1 MTPVY
6 EIILVVDDSTAQTWS
21 VASELALRHAGVRAI
36 RMARNYGQQAAIV
49 AGVRASRYDVIVT
62 MDDDLQHPPEEVPGL
77 VAALTDD
84 LDLVYGIPEHEE
96 HSFLRSLAS
105 RTVKAG
111 IARGLHVPSAR
122 DISAFRAFRSFV
134 QQGFDAINGPHVSV
148 DVALS
153 WATTRVG
160 TVRVRMDRRAQGKSG
175 YTVRALVRHAGNT
188 VLGYSTAPL
197 RLVTYLGLLVGLA
210 GFALLARLLWDY
222 FRGHTTVAGFTTVAS
237 IVTIFAS
244 CQMIAIG
251 VLGEYVARIHAHGM
265 GRPTYVIRQQV
276 DGPGRARDEA
286 APEARTPRSPV
297 PPR

>member
-1 MTPVY
+1 MPPTMTYRTRGSARSRCSGAARRFAEAWRAILSVSIVVPCYRSARTLPALVTRLDAALPAMTPVY
-6 EIILVVDDSTAQTWS
+6 EIILVVDDSTAETWS
-21 VASELALRHAGVRAI
+21 VAAELALRHAGVRAI

-62 MDDDLQHPPEEVPGL
+62 MDDDLQHPPEEVPRL
-77 VAALTDD
+77 LAALTDD
-84 LDLVYGIPEHEE
+84 LDLVYGVPDREE
-96 HSFLRSLAS
+96 HSFWRSLAS

-122 DISAFRAFRSFV
+122 DISALRAFRSFV

-160 TVRVRMDRRAQGKSG
+160 TVRVRMDRRAEGQSG
-175 YTVRALVRHAGNT
+175 YTVRALVRHAVNT

-210 GFALLARLLWDY
+210 
-222 FRGHTTVAGFTTVAS
+222 
-237 IVTIFAS
+237 
-244 CQMIAIG
+244 
-251 VLGEYVARIHAHGM
+251 
-265 GRPTYVIRQQV
+265 
-276 DGPGRARDEA
+276 
-286 APEARTPRSPV
+286 
-297 PPR
+297 